1 MLVLIFAPQPAPP
14 QPEFIN
20 MASVLGDL
28 YPALNAA
35 GPNDLVFWTEAEL
48 YIYLDEAAQRLA
60 RTCGVFV
67 ARDTT
72 IITELEEGAYSLPP
86 VQVSTVQADLAG
98 LVLQPRT
105 VAELEALDS
114 TWPETTGPP
123 VSFVQNV
130 QGLGQIVVYPAPDAN
145 STGQALGLI
154 LRQCPLPVSS
164 SNALLGA
171 PTCVREYF
179 TFRALAAARGKQS
192 KAEMPDVAAWMG
204 KQAGMLEQVMTE
216 LWGAAQ

>member
-1 MLVLIFAPQPAPP
+1 MLTLIFAPQPPGP

-20 MASVLGDL
+20 MGLVLQDL
-28 YPALNAA
+28 YPALNAGGA
-35 GPNDLVFWTEAEL
+35 ADLVFWTQAEL
-48 YIYLDEAAQRLA
+48 YEYVDEAAERLA

-67 ARDTT
+67 QRNTT
-72 IITELEEGAYSLPP
+72 IVTEVDLGAYSLPP
-86 VQVSTVQADLAG
+86 TQIATIQADLAG
-98 LVLQPRT
+98 LVLEPRT
-105 VAELEALDS
+105 VAELEAFDS
-114 TWPETTGPP
+114 SWPNTVGPP

-130 QGLGQIVVYPAPDAN
+130 QGLAGIVVYPACDSN
-145 STGQALGLI
+145 NGGKTLGLVLTVFPPTI
-154 LRQCPLPVSS
+154 SLTAATL
-164 SNALLGA
+164 NA

-179 TFRALAAARGKQS
+179 TFRALEAARGKQS